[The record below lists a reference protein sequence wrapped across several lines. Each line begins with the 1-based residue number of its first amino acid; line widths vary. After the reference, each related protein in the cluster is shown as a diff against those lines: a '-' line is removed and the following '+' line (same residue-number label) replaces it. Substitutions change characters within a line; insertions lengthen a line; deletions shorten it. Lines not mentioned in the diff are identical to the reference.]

1 MTHEELLRHIL
12 RGRLLLVGEFRG
24 ARAEAA
30 GYVDQRTG
38 QAISYVRAVY
48 IVECTCRGVLDLA
61 IIRQKRLSVED
72 PEQVQFPYEKG
83 KHYVF
88 FLEGFKVERGIF
100 SGWIGDRGPEA
111 IETEG
116 EAVGAPAGASAPV
129 TLSLCKQFHSPYDKE
144 QSRFPL
150 CLSNVGKRQSSFHVD
165 IHIQRFV
172 ERQGHKEEM
181 ELPADASASRLADA
195 ERPSCFR
202 IA

>member
-48 IVECTCRGVLDLA
+48 IVECACRGVLDRA

-88 FLEGFKVERGIF
+88 FLEGFKLERGIF
-100 SGWIGDRGPEA
+100 SGWIGDRGPEPL
-111 IETEG
+111 ETDG
-116 EAVGAPAGASAPV
+116 EAVGAPAGAPPPRNLV
-129 TLSLCKQFHSPYDKE
+129 LLQTTPQ
-144 QSRFPL
+144 PL
-150 CLSNVGKRQSSFHVD
+150 
-165 IHIQRFV
+165 
-172 ERQGHKEEM
+172 
-181 ELPADASASRLADA
+181 
-195 ERPSCFR
+195 
-202 IA
+202 